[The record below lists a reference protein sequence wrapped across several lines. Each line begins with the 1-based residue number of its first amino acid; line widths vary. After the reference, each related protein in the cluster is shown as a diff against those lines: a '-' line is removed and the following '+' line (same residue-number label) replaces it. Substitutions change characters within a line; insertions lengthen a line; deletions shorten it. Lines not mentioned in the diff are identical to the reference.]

1 MAGTPLVWDED
12 GKRFFENGTDR
23 GVLYPKDASGYKEGV
38 AWNGLTAVTESPDG
52 AEPTDLYADN
62 SKYAVMRSAET
73 LGFTIEAYT
82 YPDEFAACDGTRQIA
97 KGAYIG
103 QQTRNS
109 FGFCYRTRIGN
120 DVDSELAYRIHI
132 YYGCTASPSEKAYE
146 TVNDSPDAMTLSW
159 ECTTTP
165 VSVSGF
171 KPTAS
176 IMIDSRYCDSSKLV
190 ALEKILYGSVDGSN
204 AKLPDPQTIITTLGV
219 AEELSASDM
228 SVLNTEKSKAVL

>member
-1 MAGTPLVWDED
+1 MTSKALTWDDD

-23 GVLYPKDASGYKEGV
+23 GVLYPKNVSGYAAGV

-82 YPDEFAACDGTRQIA
+82 YPDEFAACDGSRQIA

-109 FGFCYRTRIGN
+109 FGFCYRSRIGN
-120 DVDSELAYRIHI
+120 DVDSELAYRLHI

-165 VSVSGF
+165 VSIAGF

-176 IMIDSRYCDSSKLV
+176 IMVDSRYTDPEKLT
-190 ALEKILYGSVDGSN
+190 ALEKILYGSNEADAS
-204 AKLPDPQTIITTLGV
+204 LPDPQTIITTLG
-219 AEELSASDM
+219 AASAVSLSDM
-228 SVLNTEKSKAVL
+228 STENTEKSTI

>member
-1 MAGTPLVWDED
+1 MASKALTWDDD

-23 GVLYPKDASGYKEGV
+23 GVLYPKNVSGYTAGV

-62 SKYAVMRSAET
+62 GKYAVMRSTET

-82 YPDEFAACDGTRQIA
+82 YPDEFAACDGSRQIA

-109 FGFCYRTRIGN
+109 FGFCYRSRIGN
-120 DVDSELAYRIHI
+120 DVDSELGYRLHI

-159 ECTTTP
+159 ECKTTP
-165 VSVSGF
+165 VSIAGF

-176 IMIDSRYCDSSKLV
+176 IMVDSRYADPEKLA
-190 ALEKILYGSVDGSN
+190 ALEKILYGSSDADAS
-204 AKLPDPQTIITTLGV
+204 LPDPQTIVTTLGQ
-219 AEELSASDM
+219 ASAMSLSDM
-228 SVLNTEKSKAVL
+228 STENTEKSVI

>member
-1 MAGTPLVWDED
+1 MTFKTLSWDDD

-23 GVLYPKDASGYKEGV
+23 GVLYLKDTDGYKPGV

-62 SKYAVMRSAET
+62 GKYAVMRSAET

-82 YPDEFAACDGTRQIA
+82 YPDEFAACDGSRPIA
-97 KGAYIG
+97 KGAYVG
-103 QQTRNS
+103 QQTRDS
-109 FGFCYRTRIGN
+109 FGFCYRSRIGN
-120 DVDSELAYRIHI
+120 DVNSELAYRLHI

-165 VSVSGF
+165 VSIAGF

-176 IMIDSRYCDSSKLV
+176 IMVDSRYANPKNLS
-190 ALEKILYGSVDGSN
+190 ALENILYGSETAAAS
-204 AKLPDPQTIITTLGV
+204 LPNPQAIIATLGEAGAV
-219 AEELSASDM
+219 SQSDM
-228 SVLNTEKSKAVL
+228 STENTEKSAL

>member
-1 MAGTPLVWDED
+1 MASNALTWDDD
-12 GKRFFENGTDR
+12 GHRFFENGTDR
-23 GVLYPKDASGYKEGV
+23 GVLYPKAVSGYMNGV

-62 SKYAVMRSAET
+62 GKYAAMRSAET

-120 DVDSELAYRIHI
+120 DVDSELAYRLHI

-146 TVNDSPDAMTLSW
+146 TINDSPDAMTFSW

-165 VSVSGF
+165 VAIAGF
-171 KPTAS
+171 KPTGS
-176 IMIDSRYCDSSKLV
+176 IMIDSRYADKSKLE
-190 ALEKILYGSVDGSN
+190 ALEKILYGSADGAD
-204 AKLPDPQTIITTLGV
+204 AKLPTPQEIITTLGV
-219 AEELSASDM
+219 AETMSSSDLS
-228 SVLNTEKSKAVL
+228 VQKTEKSKAVL

>member
-1 MAGTPLVWDED
+1 MASKALTWDDD

-23 GVLYPKDASGYKEGV
+23 GVLYPKNTAGYAAGV

-82 YPDEFAACDGTRQIA
+82 YPDEFAACDGSRQIA

-103 QQTRNS
+103 QQTRTS
-109 FGFCYRTRIGN
+109 FGFCYRSRIGN
-120 DVDSELAYRIHI
+120 DVDTELAYRLHI

-165 VSVSGF
+165 VSIAGF

-176 IMIDSRYCDSSKLV
+176 IMIDSRYADPAKLA
-190 ALEKILYGSVDGSN
+190 ALEKVLYGSAEADAS
-204 AKLPDPQTIITTLGV
+204 LPDPQAIITALGD
-219 AEELSASDM
+219 ASAVSLSDM
-228 SVLNTEKSKAVL
+228 STENTEKSVI

>member
-1 MAGTPLVWDED
+1 MASTTLSWDDD

-23 GVLYPKDASGYKEGV
+23 GVLYPNTTSGYTTGV

-62 SKYAVMRSAET
+62 GKYAVMRSAET

-82 YPDEFAACDGTRQIA
+82 YPDEFAACDGSRQVA

-109 FGFCYRTRIGN
+109 FGFCYRSRIGN
-120 DVDSELAYRIHI
+120 DVDSELAYRLHI

-165 VSVSGF
+165 VSIAGF

-176 IMIDSRYCDSSKLV
+176 MMIDSRYADTDKLA
-190 ALEKILYGSVDGSN
+190 ALEKILYGSETAAAS
-204 AKLPDPQTIITTLGV
+204 LPDPQTIITTLGAAAAV
-219 AEELSASDM
+219 SISDM
-228 SVLNTEKSKAVL
+228 STENTEKSVI

>member
-1 MAGTPLVWDED
+1 MASKALTWDDD

-23 GVLYPKDASGYKEGV
+23 GVLYPKNVSGYVAGV

-82 YPDEFAACDGTRQIA
+82 YPDEFAACDGSRQIA

-103 QQTRNS
+103 QQARNS
-109 FGFCYRTRIGN
+109 FGFCYRSRIGN
-120 DVDSELAYRIHI
+120 DVDSELAYRLHI

-165 VSVSGF
+165 VSIAGF

-176 IMIDSRYCDSSKLV
+176 IMVDSRYADPEKL
-190 ALEKILYGSVDGSN
+190 ADLEKILYGSSDADAS
-204 AKLPDPQTIITTLGV
+204 LPDPQTIITTLGE
-219 AEELSASDM
+219 ASPMSLSDM
-228 SVLNTEKSKAVL
+228 STENTEKSVF

>member
-1 MAGTPLVWDED
+1 MASKALTWDDD

-23 GVLYPKDASGYKEGV
+23 GVLYPKNASGYTTGV

-52 AEPTDLYADN
+52 AEPNDLYADN
-62 SKYAVMRSAET
+62 AKYAVMRSAET

-82 YPDEFAACDGTRQIA
+82 YPDEFAVCDGGRQIA

-103 QQTRNS
+103 QQTRTS

-120 DVDSELAYRIHI
+120 DVDSEVAYRLHI
-132 YYGCTASPSEKAYE
+132 YYGCTASPSEKNYE

-165 VSVSGF
+165 VSIAGF

-176 IMIDSRYCDSSKLV
+176 IMVDSRYADPEKLA
-190 ALEKILYGSVDGSN
+190 ALEKLLYGSETADAS
-204 AKLPDPQTIITTLGV
+204 LPDPQTIITTLGA
-219 AEELSASDM
+219 AEAVSLSDM
-228 SVLNTEKSKAVL
+228 STKNTEKSVI

>member
-1 MAGTPLVWDED
+1 MTSKALTWDDD

-23 GVLYPKDASGYKEGV
+23 GVLYPKNVSGYAAGV

-52 AEPTDLYADN
+52 AEPNDLYADN

-82 YPDEFAACDGTRQIA
+82 YPDEFSACDGSRQIA

-165 VSVSGF
+165 VSIAGF

-176 IMIDSRYCDSSKLV
+176 IMVDSRYADPEKLA
-190 ALEKILYGSVDGSN
+190 ALEKILYGSSDADAS
-204 AKLPDPQTIITTLGV
+204 LPDPQTIITTLGQ
-219 AEELSASDM
+219 ASAVSLSDM
-228 SVLNTEKSKAVL
+228 STENTEKSTI

>member
-1 MAGTPLVWDED
+1 MASKALTWDDD

-23 GVLYPKDASGYKEGV
+23 GVLYPKTTSGYAAGV

-82 YPDEFAACDGTRQIA
+82 YPDEFAACDGSRQIA

-109 FGFCYRTRIGN
+109 FGFCYRSRIGN
-120 DVDSELAYRIHI
+120 DVDSELAYRLHI

-165 VSVSGF
+165 VSIAGF
-171 KPTAS
+171 KPTSS
-176 IMIDSRYCDSSKLV
+176 IMVDSRYTDPTKLA
-190 ALEKILYGSVDGSN
+190 ALEKILYGSSDADAS
-204 AKLPDPQTIITTLGV
+204 LPDPQTIITTLGQ
-219 AEELSASDM
+219 ASAVSLSDM
-228 SVLNTEKSKAVL
+228 STENTEKSAI

>member
-1 MAGTPLVWDED
+1 MASKALTWDDD

-23 GVLYPKDASGYKEGV
+23 GVLYPKNTSGYATGV

-82 YPDEFAACDGTRQIA
+82 YPDEFAACDGSRQIA

-109 FGFCYRTRIGN
+109 FGFCYRSRIGN
-120 DVDSELAYRIHI
+120 DVDSELAYRLHI

-165 VSVSGF
+165 VSIAGF

-176 IMIDSRYCDSSKLV
+176 IMVDSRYADPAKLA
-190 ALEKILYGSVDGSN
+190 ALEKILYGSES
-204 AKLPDPQTIITTLGV
+204 AAASLPDPQTIITTLGE
-219 AEELSASDM
+219 AEAVSLSDM
-228 SVLNTEKSKAVL
+228 STENTEKSTI

>member
-1 MAGTPLVWDED
+1 MASKTLTWDED

-23 GVLYPKDASGYKEGV
+23 GVLYLKDASGYKDGV

-62 SKYAVMRSAET
+62 GKYAVMRSAET

-82 YPDEFAACDGTRQIA
+82 YPDEFAACDGTRQVA

-120 DVDSELAYRIHI
+120 DVDSELAYRLHI
-132 YYGCTASPSEKAYE
+132 YYGCTASPSEKAYQ
-146 TVNDSPDAMTLSW
+146 TINDSPEALTFSW
-159 ECTTTP
+159 ELSTTP
-165 VSVSGF
+165 VNVTNM
-171 KPTAS
+171 KPTALL
-176 IMIDSRYCDSSKLV
+176 ILDSTKVNSTKL
-190 ALEKILYGSVDGSN
+190 AKIEDKLYGGGSE
-204 AKLPDPQTIITTLGV
+204 TG
-219 AEELSASDM
+219 
-228 SVLNTEKSKAVL
+228 AVLPTPDEIAEILNAA

>member
-1 MAGTPLVWDED
+1 MASKTLTWDED

-23 GVLYPKDASGYKEGV
+23 GVLYLKDASDYKDGV

-62 SKYAVMRSAET
+62 GKYAVMRSAET

-82 YPDEFAACDGTRQIA
+82 YPDEFAACDGTRQVA

-120 DVDSELAYRIHI
+120 DVDSELAYRLHI

-146 TVNDSPDAMTLSW
+146 TVNDSPDAMSLSW

-165 VSVSGF
+165 VSIAGF

-176 IMIDSRYCDSSKLV
+176 IMIDSRYADAEKLA
-190 ALEKILYGSVDGSN
+190 ALEKILYGSETAN
-204 AKLPDPQTIITTLGV
+204 ASLPDPQTIITTLGA
-219 AEELSASDM
+219 AEAVSLSDM
-228 SVLNTEKSKAVL
+228 STKNTEKSVI

>member
-1 MAGTPLVWDED
+1 MASKALTWDDD

-23 GVLYPKDASGYKEGV
+23 GVLYPKNVSGYAAGV

-82 YPDEFAACDGTRQIA
+82 YPDEFAACDGSRQIA
-97 KGAYIG
+97 KGAYVG

-109 FGFCYRTRIGN
+109 FGFCYRSRIGN
-120 DVDSELAYRIHI
+120 DVDSELAYRLHI

-165 VSVSGF
+165 VSIAGF

-176 IMIDSRYCDSSKLV
+176 IMVDSRYTDPEKLA
-190 ALEKILYGSVDGSN
+190 ALEKILYGSSDADAS
-204 AKLPDPQTIITTLGV
+204 LPDPQTIITTLG
-219 AEELSASDM
+219 AASAVSLSDM
-228 SVLNTEKSKAVL
+228 STENTEKSTI